1 MHRKIGLVLGL
12 GSLFFLTACGLRLD
26 IDASSE
32 PELDAQEVIRTDAI
46 ADLRQIKELAHGLLN
61 EVETDENAVQVDD
74 PGEFKTLLGDIGAQ
88 TDLHLELLGADAAG
102 EAGARGEDTSDSDE
116 DQDGSEEE
124 EEEPAADQGPSSIT
138 VRALRTAVGTTA
150 LDLTEATTKT
160 EGQLARLLGSI
171 AVALN
176 SWDTDIAMMVPAA
189 DSDSEE
195 ADADAGAVTP
205 EEAALAAIPR
215 LIDLNDPAT
224 DWVSAIGA
232 FDRVGYLL
240 EITAARSSENQDAL
254 RKDALAFRDRAEQW
268 ARALGVA
275 GGDDDPRLVSYSSPK
290 LSGEFADDVEALRD
304 EVRASL
310 AEINFTLGDLIYS
323 LPAEQRPTAVVE
335 LMEMRSDNERFAVA
349 AANMPGLREHAQ

>member
-1 MHRKIGLVLGL
+1 MFCDSIEHVHRKIGLVLGL

-26 IDASSE
+26 IDPSSE

-46 ADLRQIKELAHGLLN
+46 ADLRQVKELAHGLLN
-61 EVETDENAVQVDD
+61 EVEADENSVQVDD
-74 PGEFKTLLGDIGAQ
+74 PGEFKTLLGDIGVQ
-88 TDLHLELLGADAAG
+88 TDLHLELLGAEAAA
-102 EAGARGEDTSDSDE
+102 E
-116 DQDGSEEE
+116 
-124 EEEPAADQGPSSIT
+124 QGPSSVT
-138 VRALRTAVGTTA
+138 PRALRAAIGSTA
-150 LDLTEATTKT
+150 LDLTEATTEA

-189 DSDSEE
+189 DSDSE
-195 ADADAGAVTP
+195 AAAADAGAVTP
-205 EEAALAAIPR
+205 QEAAWAAIPR
-215 LIDLNDPAT
+215 LVDLNDPAT
-224 DWVSAIGA
+224 DWISVIGA

-254 RKDALAFRDRAEQW
+254 RKQALAFRDRADQW

-323 LPAEQRPTAVVE
+323 LPADQRPTAVVE
-335 LMEMRSDNERFAVA
+335 LMEMRADNERFAVV